1 MTLPRVEFRKIRTD
15 GPVVYWYVEAYSPDD
30 FVFPVGTGYVLEAGT
45 AAHLSYIL
53 VADQWRRKGYGT
65 AIFQACKSRW
75 TNFISTGSMDSA
87 SELFM
92 SAAGILKTSEE

>member
-1 MTLPRVEFRKIRTD
+1 MMLPRIKFRKIRTD
-15 GPVVYWYVEAYSPDD
+15 GPVIYWYVEAYSPDD
-30 FVFPVGTGYVLEAGT
+30 VVFPVGTGYVLEAGT

-75 TNFISTGSMDSA
+75 TNFVSTGAVDPA
-87 SELFM
+87 SELFA
-92 SAAGILKTSEE
+92 SAVGILEIDSE